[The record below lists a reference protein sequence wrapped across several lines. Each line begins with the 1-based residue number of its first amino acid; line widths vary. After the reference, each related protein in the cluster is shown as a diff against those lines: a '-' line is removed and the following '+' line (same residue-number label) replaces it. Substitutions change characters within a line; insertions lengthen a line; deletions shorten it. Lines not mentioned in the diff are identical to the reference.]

1 MFSLVSGV
9 YQAYF
14 APPHINLLIVG
25 AQGCGKTT
33 LLERLKVTHFDTKA
47 RGKTESTY
55 QRPQPIARGLLIRPE
70 HDDDGDMDTNRAD
83 NDTNQKDGGENA
95 FYNNSRTVPVSSSSS
110 SLSEPMSPPSP
121 PPPPPPRPELDLLTP
136 TLVET
141 PRTKRILV
149 KAAAAGGGGAGPRR
163 RNWLCPA
170 PPKYAHAADSKEDE
184 EEVVIVPPLASSSSS
199 SSLVHTGNMA
209 PHQSPLLHTTA
220 STTSFIPPT
229 PAASATLPARPTLM
243 PRPTSNYRHSSVE
256 SMESVELRD
265 SSSRFEDINLEP
277 SQALLPDSD
286 PAETDDHNAT
296 TTSPTKEQA
305 GTGTWIPATEYD
317 VKAGAKMLP
326 LHRIRPTIG
335 MNLGKVDICGA
346 KCHVWDLGGRL
357 QDLWERYYHD
367 CDAVIFVWKL
377 NTDDND
383 DNRRHNHSVVHREVP
398 LDGDEDD
405 SDDERPEITAQ
416 LQQQLLEQVRGAIP
430 DDVPFLVLG
439 HVFRP
444 MDERNAAPHTP
455 PPPSSSSSSSSTAL
469 PSSKQPVCLPDV
481 LYSTAQVLP
490 HYHNPCQALFF
501 ANAAT
506 GQGVRSA
513 MEWLIPLAKRQ
524 LRVRERMYA
533 DREK

>member
-55 QRPQPIARGLLIRPE
+55 QRPQPIARGLLIRPNN
-70 HDDDGDMDTNRAD
+70 DDDEDDTNRTD
-83 NDTNQKDGGENA
+83 DDDDDTNKKNGGVHSL
-95 FYNNSRTVPVSSSSS
+95 YNHSRSPPESSSS
-110 SLSEPMSPPSP
+110 SLSEPMSPNR
-121 PPPPPPRPELDLLTP
+121 PPPPPRPELDLLTP

-149 KAAAAGGGGAGPRR
+149 KAAGAGARR
-163 RNWLCPA
+163 RSWLCPA
-170 PPKYAHAADSKEDE
+170 PPKYAHAAASKDDEDE
-184 EEVVIVPPLASSSSS
+184 EEVEIVPSSSSTTS
-199 SSLVHTGNMA
+199 VDTGNMP
-209 PHQSPLLHTTA
+209 PHHSSLAT
-220 STTSFIPPT
+220 PP
-229 PAASATLPARPTLM
+229 ALPTLM
-243 PRPTSNYRHSSVE
+243 PRPTSNHRHSSVE

-265 SSSRFEDINLEP
+265 SSRFEDINLEQ

-286 PAETDDHNAT
+286 PSETDDNYAT
-296 TTSPTKEQA
+296 TKTTIPTKEQGGA
-305 GTGTWIPATEYD
+305 VTSMPAEYD

-377 NTDDND
+377 NND
-383 DNRRHNHSVVHREVP
+383 DGDGDYRHNHSVVHREVP

-444 MDERNAAPHTP
+444 MDDPNTAPASTTNTPSSSP
-455 PPPSSSSSSSSTAL
+455 PPPSSS
-469 PSSKQPVCLPDV
+469 SSKQPVCLPDV

-513 MEWLIPLAKRQ
+513 IEWLIPLAKRQ